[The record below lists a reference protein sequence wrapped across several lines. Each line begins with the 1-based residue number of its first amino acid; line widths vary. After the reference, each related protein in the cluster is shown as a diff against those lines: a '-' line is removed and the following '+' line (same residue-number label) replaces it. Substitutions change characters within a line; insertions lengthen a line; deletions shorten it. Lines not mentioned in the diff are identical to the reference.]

1 MHHSVAESTIKRIA
15 LVAGV
20 VTLICGVAMSFE
32 YGRAMSYTHAVL
44 LAMLGVGGAIA
55 FSGADMMR
63 ARGRNLL
70 AGIITGAGVLCLIGE
85 YTTHFGYTVGSR
97 ATDTQQT
104 MVLNASYKA
113 VQDNREAEKANLDM
127 WRKQLADLMSA
138 NAWAA
143 TVKADG
149 LRAQLESHDKA
160 IQLETERGG
169 CKSKCLQL
177 MKEKGKLEERIGI
190 VEQQADLSKRIEATQ
205 RILDRK
211 VESAAK
217 TEFRSSKIIN
227 QSIGFAQI
235 STGEIEPSATAIGWV
250 QIILG
255 AVIALFTTFLAP
267 LFLQIAMP
275 DLSGRRSQAEI
286 QRSLSSVAKA
296 LEAPLQ
302 PHHHP
307 RGEGARDTR
316 FDELLS
322 RVRQFQMRTA

>member
-1 MHHSVAESTIKRIA
+1 MHASVAEATLKRVALIA
-15 LVAGV
+15 GLI
-20 VTLICGVAMSFE
+20 TLACGVAMSFE

-44 LAMLGVGGAIA
+44 LAMLGVAGAIA

-63 ARGRNLL
+63 ARGRNIL
-70 AGIITGAGVLCLIGE
+70 AGIITTAGVACLIGE

-104 MVLNASYKA
+104 MVHNAAFKSI
-113 VQDNREAEKANLDM
+113 QDNRANEQANLDL
-127 WRKQLADLMSA
+127 WRKQLADLIAA

-160 IQLETERGG
+160 IELETAKGG
-169 CKSKCLQL
+169 CKAKCLAL
-177 MKEKGKLEERIGI
+177 MKDKAKLEERISI
-190 VEQQADLSKRIEATQ
+190 VEQQADLTKRIEATQ
-205 RILDRK
+205 RILDGK
-211 VESAAK
+211 TKTAVETPYK
-217 TEFRSSKIIN
+217 SSKIIN

-235 STGEIEPSATAIGWV
+235 STGEIEPSATAVGWT

-275 DLSGRRSQAEI
+275 DLSGRRTASEVKD
-286 QRSLSSVAKA
+286 RLDTVVAPA
-296 LEAPLQ
+296 VHVVRETD
-302 PHHHP
+302 
-307 RGEGARDTR
+307 RR
-316 FDELLS
+316 FDELMAD
-322 RVRQFQMRTA
+322 VRAKTA